1 MNRQPSL
8 RRRLLL
14 AGGVGL
20 LLVSLLASALLGELF
35 KRSARD
41 RLDHELQ
48 QDMLTLLA
56 QAEVDADGQ
65 LRLRQEPMT
74 HASSACSPVPTG
86 RSPVPMA
93 ACCCSHARC
102 GMKAYRRRLPA
113 RPRATCTDRC
123 SSPCAHACSRCDCH
137 APANRS

>member
-1 MNRQPSL
+1 MSRQPSL

-48 QDMLTLLA
+48 QDMLTLVA
-56 QAEVDADGQ
+56 QMEVASDGQ
-65 LRLRQEPMT
+65 PQLRQEPNDARFQRVFSGSYWQIAGADGRVLLQSRSLWDET
-74 HASSACSPVPTG
+74 LPTTTTG
-86 RSPVPMA
+86 A
-93 ACCCSHARC
+93 ATRN
-102 GMKAYRRRLPA
+102 L
-113 RPRATCTDRC
+113 
-123 SSPCAHACSRCDCH
+123 
-137 APANRS
+137 

>member
-1 MNRQPSL
+1 MSRQSSL

-48 QDMLTLLA
+48 QDMLTCWRRPKWMRT
-56 QAEVDADGQ
+56 D
-65 LRLRQEPMT
+65 
-74 HASSACSPVPTG
+74 SCAC
-86 RSPVPMA
+86 
-93 ACCCSHARC
+93 AR
-102 GMKAYRRRLPA
+102 
-113 RPRATCTDRC
+113 TQ
-123 SSPCAHACSRCDCH
+123 
-137 APANRS
+137 

>member
-48 QDMLTLLA
+48 QDMLTLHGLWNDIG
-56 QAEVDADGQ
+56 EGG
-65 LRLRQEPMT
+65 LEHYEP
-74 HASSACSPVPTG
+74 SQ
-86 RSPVPMA
+86 RSFV
-93 ACCCSHARC
+93 SI
-102 GMKAYRRRLPA
+102 
-113 RPRATCTDRC
+113 
-123 SSPCAHACSRCDCH
+123 
-137 APANRS
+137 